1 MFLMTLGN
9 IGDLWDAI
17 HDTDLVVIG
26 RPLFSILFF
35 EFKMYYQVA
44 IYSIISNKLGYILE
58 QVSH

>member
-26 RPLFSILFF
+26 RPLFSILFLNLKGTIKSQF
-35 EFKMYYQVA
+35 IV
-44 IYSIISNKLGYILE
+44 L
-58 QVSH
+58 